1 MKLNPKAFGLAVGTV
16 KGLAIFLATVFTA
29 SMQGGETL
37 QKLNRF
43 YWGYEVSFQGAFIGL
58 VYGFIDGF
66 VLAFLV
72 STLYNIFAKEK

>member
-1 MKLNPKAFGLAVGTV
+1 MKFNPKALGLAVGTV
-16 KGLAIFLATVFTA
+16 KGLSIFFATIFTA
-29 SMQGGETL
+29 SMDGGQTL

-43 YWGYEVSFQGAFIGL
+43 YWGYEVSYQGAFIGL

-72 STLYNIFAKEK
+72 GTLYNIFSKDK